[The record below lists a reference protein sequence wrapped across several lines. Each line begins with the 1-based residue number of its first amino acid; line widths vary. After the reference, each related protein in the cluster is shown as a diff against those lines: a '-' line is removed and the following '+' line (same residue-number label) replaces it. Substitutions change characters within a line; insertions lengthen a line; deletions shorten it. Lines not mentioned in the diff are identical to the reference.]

1 MLSYHSSN
9 QFLYYFKKEITV
21 FKWMCGCVCHSGYCP
36 IQWFLTA
43 VWMSGIGHTAAEATN
58 CVHNASYG
66 CFYFTTEIEMR
77 GKA

>member
-1 MLSYHSSN
+1 
-9 QFLYYFKKEITV
+9 
-21 FKWMCGCVCHSGYCP
+21 MCGCVCHSGYCP